1 MSSGEGIPSSTRW
14 DADLASRSADLR
26 GLAELDRNVG
36 IAVGRDDPGDADIA
50 VRAKDVGPVRG
61 AGHEH
66 RVHFHVV
73 DPAGQIADVLARPRI
88 EVAAEVQRW
97 PVGM

>member
-26 GLAELDRNVG
+26 GLAELDRDVG
-36 IAVGRDDPGDADIA
+36 IAVGCDDPGDADIA
-50 VRAKDVGPVRG
+50 VRAKDVRPVRG
-61 AGHEH
+61 TGHEH

-73 DPAGQIADVLARPRI
+73 DAVREIADVLACPRTK
-88 EVAAEVQRW
+88 VTAEVQRW